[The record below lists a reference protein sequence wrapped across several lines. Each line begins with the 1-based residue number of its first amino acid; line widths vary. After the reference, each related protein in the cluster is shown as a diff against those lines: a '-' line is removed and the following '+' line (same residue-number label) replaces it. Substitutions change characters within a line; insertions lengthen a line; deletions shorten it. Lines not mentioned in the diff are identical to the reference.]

1 MIAIKFLCAQF
12 SFARAR
18 PKAQGKNNNNDSLL
32 FKVFQIFEIFLLRYV
47 WLSLYSFQFLFHFIL
62 FSLSDQLFSHSFLFY
77 YPIRSKQ
84 CFCRGNNYI
93 FYLKS
98 GQTNTGLPF
107 RNCTSFPPGCDRL
120 CGFFLTSSNFWN
132 KFWIALT
139 FDLTIFSN
147 FKIHNCNLGN
157 GTFSKTFTLSERSF
171 TLLLICFNNSLLWL
185 LCASI
190 VLFR

>member
-1 MIAIKFLCAQF
+1 LIAIKFLCAQF

-107 RNCTSFPPGCDRL
+107 RNCTSFSPGCDRL

-139 FDLTIFSN
+139 YDLTIFSN
-147 FKIHNCNLGN
+147 LI
-157 GTFSKTFTLSERSF
+157 FTIFNFLEMERFQKPSLCLKD
-171 TLLLICFNNSLLWL
+171 LLLCFWY
-185 LCASI
+185 ASI
-190 VLFR
+190 ILCFDCSVLR